1 MPVKRRKTSKTTHTP
16 INKTRRTR
24 ILKPRISTKTTDI
37 ITVEQPSS
45 LSSFYEN
52 IAKKNKMGKDS
63 RLNLPSWLEEQI
75 NNNIFRGLKWLDR
88 NKRTF
93 VVPWKHASRQGWNE
107 EEDPKLFKS
116 WALYT
121 GVYNEG
127 NYL

>member
-1 MPVKRRKTSKTTHTP
+1 
-16 INKTRRTR
+16 
-24 ILKPRISTKTTDI
+24 
-37 ITVEQPSS
+37 
-45 LSSFYEN
+45 
-52 IAKKNKMGKDS
+52 MGKDC

-75 NNNIFRGLKWLDR
+75 NHNTFCGLKWLDK

-127 NYL
+127 EIKSKLLNFSFEYTVKIL